1 MKTKLIST
9 VIVALS
15 LSFQA
20 TAQEKPSSSN
30 VCWPLNF
37 AGITAGV
44 NNDDQVVRLLGQG
57 IFQKNAGDTGGRI
70 FVDKKHTSTLQT
82 VCYSDRI
89 VGDIILSAGIENL
102 PPNEQKKAESPYFNP
117 MEGFGNWHA
126 LHLGSTEE
134 EVIKNL
140 GQPESTSKDG
150 GWRYLT
156 NCTCEIQ
163 DFFTIYFEK
172 GRIKKVVF
180 SAPPG

>member
-1 MKTKLIST
+1 MKFIIT
-9 VIVALS
+9 VIFVFALS

-20 TAQEKPSSSN
+20 IAQEKLSNSN

-44 NNDDQVVRLLGQG
+44 NNDDQVVRLLGKG

-70 FVDKKHTSTLQT
+70 FVDKKHTSTLQLI
-82 VCYSDRI
+82 CYTDRI

-102 PPNEQKKAESPYFNP
+102 PPNEWKKAESAYFNP
-117 MEGFGNWHA
+117 IEGFGNWHS

-134 EVIKNL
+134 EVIINL
-140 GQPESTSKDG
+140 GQPESKGKDG

-172 GRIKKVVF
+172 G
-180 SAPPG
+180 